1 MKKTKKEKKKSEI
14 VDINDLSEP
23 VISEPEPEQ
32 PKVEES
38 KEPKQEPKKK
48 TEKKPEKPVS
58 NPKEK
63 EKAPTTPKKEEP
75 IIISTADYNKQLE
88 EKRKA
93 KEQEKANKLRLGIA
107 PF

>member
-1 MKKTKKEKKKSEI
+1 M
-14 VDINDLSEP
+14 
-23 VISEPEPEQ
+23 
-32 PKVEES
+32 EES

-48 TEKKPEKPVS
+48 TVKKVEKPVS
-58 NPKEK
+58 SPKEK

-93 KEQEKANKLRLGIA
+93 KEQEKANKSKLGIA